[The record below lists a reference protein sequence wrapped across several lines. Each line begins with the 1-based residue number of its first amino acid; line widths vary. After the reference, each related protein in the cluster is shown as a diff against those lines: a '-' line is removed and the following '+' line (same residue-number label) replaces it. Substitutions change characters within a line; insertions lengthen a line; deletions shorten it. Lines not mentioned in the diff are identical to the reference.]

1 MDHKISQVIEAVL
14 LSASRPIDVQEIE
27 RVFPED
33 EKPTREEIRQA
44 LQEIEEQCKDRGVEL
59 KKVSSGYRLQ
69 VRQSLSSYVAKL
81 WEERP
86 QRFSK
91 ATLETLALI
100 AYRQP
105 ITRGEIEEIRGVTIG
120 TQLMRGLMERGWVK
134 IVGQRD
140 VPGRPSLYS
149 TTKEFLDYFG
159 LQHLRELPELPELP
173 DLQSLDMELP
183 LEADNSSTDKEEIP
197 VQSLN

>member
-1 MDHKISQVIEAVL
+1 MEHKISQVIEAVL
-14 LSASRPIDVQEIE
+14 LSASRPIDVQEIK

-44 LQEIEEQCKDRGVEL
+44 LQEIEEQCKDRGVQL

-69 VRQSLSSYVAKL
+69 VRQNLSGYVAKL

-183 LEADNSSTDKEEIP
+183 LEADNSSTDKEEMP

>member
-1 MDHKISQVIEAVL
+1 MEHKLTQVIEAVL
-14 LSASRPIDVQEIE
+14 LSASRPLDVQEIE
-27 RVFPED
+27 RVFPE
-33 EKPTREEIRQA
+33 EERPTREEIRQA
-44 LQEIEEQCKDRGVEL
+44 LQDIEEQCIERGVEL

-69 VRQSLSSYVAKL
+69 VRQTLSSYVAKL

-120 TQLMRGLMERGWVK
+120 TQLMRSLMERGWVK

-183 LEADNSSTDKEEIP
+183 LETDNSSADKEEMP

>member
-1 MDHKISQVIEAVL
+1 MEHKISQVIEAVL
-14 LSASRPIDVQEIE
+14 LSASRPIDVQEIK

-44 LQEIEEQCKDRGVEL
+44 LKEIEEQCKDRGVEL

-69 VRQSLSSYVAKL
+69 VRQHLSTYVAKL

-183 LEADNSSTDKEEIP
+183 LEADNSSTDKEEMP

>member
-1 MDHKISQVIEAVL
+1 MEHKISQVIEAVL

-69 VRQSLSSYVAKL
+69 VRQFLSSYVAKL

-183 LEADNSSTDKEEIP
+183 LEADNSSTDKEEMP

>member
-1 MDHKISQVIEAVL
+1 MEHKISQVIEAVL

-86 QRFSK
+86 QKFSK
-91 ATLETLALI
+91 ATLETLSLI
-100 AYRQP
+100 AYKQP
-105 ITRGEIEEIRGVTIG
+105 ITRGEIEEVRGVTVG

-140 VPGRPSLYS
+140 VPGRPSLYA
-149 TTKEFLDYFG
+149 TTKDFLDYFG
-159 LQHLRELPELPELP
+159 LQHLRELPDLPELP
-173 DLQSLDMELP
+173 DLKSLELELP
-183 LEADNSSTDKEEIP
+183 IEETDQQEDNQVSQTLS
-197 VQSLN
+197 